1 MHLQSFKTLTQPLP
15 AHRVPF
21 TVLCR
26 RLCIQQAKDFK
37 QKPLHPAELS
47 PRKRKSKYGAKPSKI
62 WHCKELWPLIRQ
74 TMLPDGKLMR
84 ICARIPTHTEG
95 RLPRSKRLRPDS
107 LHASPT
113 AMFCLARQAALFIPP
128 CTFCTRQS
136 EKGRSPC
143 PQTQIIFADYRCNAS
158 HCNVGALPEKE
169 HSAKDA
175 LRCGV
180 LPLPGILRPF
190 FKNPI

>member
-15 AHRVPF
+15 AHRVPL
-21 TVLCR
+21 TALCR

-62 WHCKELWPLIRQ
+62 WHCKELWPRIRRIRP
-74 TMLPDGKLMR
+74 PDGKLMR
-84 ICARIPTHTEG
+84 ICARIPTHAER
-95 RLPRSKRLRPDS
+95 RLPRSKRSRHDS

-113 AMFCLARQAALFIPP
+113 TVISPTRQAALFILS
-128 CTFCTRQS
+128 CTFRTDRAKRAAPLVLKPKYLVQIS
-136 EKGRSPC
+136 AATHHVSTLPC
-143 PQTQIIFADYRCNAS
+143 CQKSKP
-158 HCNVGALPEKE
+158 
-169 HSAKDA
+169 AKDA
-175 LRCGV
+175 

-190 FKNPI
+190 FKNPT